1 MENSDRLHEPCAS
14 NGHFQVP
21 AVVEAP
27 AVGGVDKARIR
38 AAVREI
44 LIAVGENPDRDGLL
58 ETPDRVARM
67 YAEIFSGLHASPRIH
82 LQKTFEVDHE
92 EMVLQRD
99 IEFSSFCEH
108 HLLPFTGRAHIA
120 YIPTGRVVGLS
131 KLARVVEGIARKP
144 QVQERMTQEI
154 ADLLQD
160 ELIPRGVLVLVEAT
174 HSCMTIR
181 GVRKPGTT
189 CVTSAAR
196 GLYQT
201 NANSRAEVMNLITH
215 SRPLG

>member
-1 MENSDRLHEPCAS
+1 
-14 NGHFQVP
+14 
-21 AVVEAP
+21 
-27 AVGGVDKARIR
+27 
-38 AAVREI
+38 
-44 LIAVGENPDRDGLL
+44 
-58 ETPDRVARM
+58 
-67 YAEIFSGLHASPRIH
+67 
-82 LQKTFEVDHE
+82 
-92 EMVLQRD
+92 
-99 IEFSSFCEH
+99 
-108 HLLPFTGRAHIA
+108 
-120 YIPTGRVVGLS
+120 
-131 KLARVVEGIARKP
+131 
-144 QVQERMTQEI
+144 MTQEI